1 MRYVT
6 KEGKK
11 TVKIEK
17 PFLFSTTINKQEF
30 ILIQEFYH
38 VMILITTMLQRK
50 S

>member
-17 PFLFSTTINKQEF
+17 PFLYSTTINKQEQ
-30 ILIQEFYH
+30 IQEFYH